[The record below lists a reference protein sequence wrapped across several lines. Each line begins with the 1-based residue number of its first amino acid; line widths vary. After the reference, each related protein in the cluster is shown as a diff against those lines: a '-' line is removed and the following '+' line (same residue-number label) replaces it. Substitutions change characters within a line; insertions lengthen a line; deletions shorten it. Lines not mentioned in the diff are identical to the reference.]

1 MENLFDVKTLKGKI
15 FLEIR
20 KETEDKKTLFS
31 KKVFLDIDTKPRNF
45 RIKSTDPLVYN
56 SIYMYSVEVVLE
68 E

>member
-45 RIKSTDPLVYN
+45 RIKSTDPFVYN

-68 E
+68 K